1 MAQTLAEQILSHASG
16 QTVQAGEVVTCRV
29 DLAMIHDSIAPSV
42 IRILQQDLGVERVWN
57 REQVAVT
64 IDHVAPAASI
74 QTASAQHGVRRWAI
88 DQDIPNYFETGR
100 GICHQVLIEERL
112 ALPGML
118 VLGSDSHSTAYGA
131 VGAFGS
137 GMGATDMALALATG
151 QTWLRVP
158 ESILV
163 RARGRLGLGVSAK
176 DAALWITRQLR
187 ADGATYQALE
197 YQGFDQFSVGE
208 RTTLSTM
215 AVEVGAKA
223 GIVLSLIHI

>member
-137 GMGATDMALALATG
+137 GMGATDMAD
-151 QTWLRVP
+151 R
-158 ESILV
+158 
-163 RARGRLGLGVSAK
+163 K
-176 DAALWITRQLR
+176 
-187 ADGATYQALE
+187 
-197 YQGFDQFSVGE
+197 SV
-208 RTTLSTM
+208 
-215 AVEVGAKA
+215 V
-223 GIVLSLIHI
+223 